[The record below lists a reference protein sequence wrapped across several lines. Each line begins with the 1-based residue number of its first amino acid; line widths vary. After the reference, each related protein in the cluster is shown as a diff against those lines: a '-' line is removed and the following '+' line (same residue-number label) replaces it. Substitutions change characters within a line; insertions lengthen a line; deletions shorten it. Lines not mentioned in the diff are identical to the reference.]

1 MNKPI
6 NETKYCKVL
15 RQAKIR
21 DGNVG
26 YGIEKIFA
34 CISTLQYKV

>member
-21 DGNVG
+21 DRNVG
-26 YGIEKIFA
+26 YGIEKIFVK
-34 CISTLQYKV
+34 SLNQE